1 MPDVQPWGAFSDRLM
16 HIEFLVEDFSTQAA
30 LRQLLPK
37 ILAPDTLY
45 DIRFFQGKAD
55 LLAKLPNRL
64 AGYRSWIAEDYRIVV
79 LLDRDNDDCK
89 DLKSKLEAISN
100 QAGLSTKTTQDPGQP
115 FQVLNRI
122 MIEELEAWF
131 FGDIPALSKAYSG
144 IKPSLATNAKY
155 RHPDAIKGGTWEA
168 LERELQ
174 SKGHFKTGL
183 DKVKAAR
190 EIATLMEPTT
200 NRSPS
205 FQAFLSGLQALTN
218 TSIEN

>member
-1 MPDVQPWGAFSDRLM
+1 M

-37 ILAPDTLY
+37 ILAPDTYY

-55 LLAKLPNRL
+55 LLAQLPNRL
-64 AGYRSWIAEDYRIVV
+64 AGYRAWMPEDYRIVV

-89 DLKSKLEAISN
+89 DLKSKLEAISS
-100 QAGLSTKTTQDPGQP
+100 QAGLRTKTTQGPGQP
-115 FQVLNRI
+115 FQILNRI

-131 FGDIPALSKAYSG
+131 FGDVPALVKAYPG
-144 IKPSLATNAKY
+144 IKPSLANNAKY
-155 RHPDAIKGGTWEA
+155 RDPDAIKGGTWEA

-190 EIATLMEPTT
+190 EIATLMEPAA

-205 FQAFLSGLQALTN
+205 FQAFLSGLQALTS
-218 TSIEN
+218 TSTEN